1 MTPEAGETL
10 FYISIYFGFSASKF
24 LMPHTDTNNLLRRNL
39 IHWLKTNHL
48 LITLI
53 VFKLGDFSKS

>member
-1 MTPEAGETL
+1 
-10 FYISIYFGFSASKF
+10 
-24 LMPHTDTNNLLRRNL
+24 MPHTDTNNLLRRNL

-53 VFKLGDFSKS
+53 VFKLGDFSKSSTLLRLISYIESDGQYVHNL